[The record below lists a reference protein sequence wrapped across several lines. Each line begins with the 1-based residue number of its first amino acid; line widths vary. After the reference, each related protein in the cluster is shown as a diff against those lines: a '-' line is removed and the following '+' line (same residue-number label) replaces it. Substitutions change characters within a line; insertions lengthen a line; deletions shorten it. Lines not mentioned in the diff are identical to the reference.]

1 MLSCTIFI
9 YGNLLVRELLR
20 KSSIGNCIQSNKH
33 RTKFFINF
41 AMKTTG
47 NFTKVDPKS
56 LLELVK
62 KVRLDKNC
70 SEEIKKQGLIS
81 KVS

>member
-1 MLSCTIFI
+1 
-9 YGNLLVRELLR
+9 
-20 KSSIGNCIQSNKH
+20 
-33 RTKFFINF
+33 
-41 AMKTTG
+41 MKTTG

-70 SEEIKKQGLIS
+70 SEEIKKQDLMSKSFIIS
-81 KVS
+81 KFFLS